1 MNRFFLPL
9 LPLGTVAVTAA
20 LIACTHTEEQ
30 RVVSVAECLAQM
42 LETTLEKDP
51 SAQLLPTK
59 LSELSEDDLNLA
71 INVVDGVRACRHK
84 VAAQPAPAKPSSPAP

>member
-1 MNRFFLPL
+1 MKPL
-9 LPLGTVAVTAA
+9 AIILCAVV
-20 LIACTHTEEQ
+20 LSACTHTQEQ
-30 RVVSVAECLAQM
+30 RVVSVAECLADM
-42 LETTLEKDP
+42 LETTLEDHP